1 MDLWYHL
8 PAFPCRAWSP
18 HALWAAWLENPEAQ
32 RVARPIVRSGVWFET
47 SIRDTFAENIDLKTF
62 DTDNNSQHNHR
73 VNININMVND

>member
-1 MDLWYHL
+1 M
-8 PAFPCRAWSP
+8 
-18 HALWAAWLENPEAQ
+18 
-32 RVARPIVRSGVWFET
+32 ARPIVRSGVWFET